1 MFKVLLTILRVELCL
16 LISKTNSS
24 SIRGVKHGEVVGI
37 GTCGREGWDRSKS
50 TNKTTKGPTFEWLVE
65 TEG

>member
-1 MFKVLLTILRVELCL
+1 MLNTICGMLKLWYMFKVLLTILRVELCL

-37 GTCGREGWDRSKS
+37 GTCGREG
-50 TNKTTKGPTFEWLVE
+50 
-65 TEG
+65 